1 MWLARDG
8 RPEPGRGIELWIS
21 ARMTYV
27 FALSALLGEHSDLRL
42 AEHGVQSLSRLLA
55 DPVHGGWFDEVGLDG
70 SVPRTKKACY
80 GHAHVVMASAVAC
93 AAGAHGARELFEEAC
108 AVHESRF
115 WDPSVG
121 LCREELSRDWST
133 VDPYRGANSNMHT
146 VEACL
151 FAADVSGDTVWLER
165 ALSIARRLIDVNA
178 RAHGWRLPEHYDAE
192 WTPQPDYHRD
202 RPADPFRPFGATPGH
217 AFEWSRLLLQL
228 ASSLPDAPSWVS
240 EASAALFR
248 QAALDAT
255 EDGRAGLVYTTDWS
269 GTPIV
274 RERFHWVM
282 CEAVLAAEAWH
293 AHAGL
298 DEHAA
303 LARRWWDE
311 IDRHVVDRSTGA
323 WRHELDPDMRESTRT
338 WVGRPDAY
346 HAFNAL
352 TLPDLPL
359 APSPAA
365 TASRAR

>member
-1 MWLARDG
+1 MWLGQDG
-8 RPEPGRGIELWIS
+8 RPQPGRGIELWIN

-27 FALSALLGEHSDLRL
+27 FALNALLGEGADLPL
-42 AEHGVQSLSRLLA
+42 AEHGVRSLTALLA

-70 SVPRTKKACY
+70 SVPGTRKACY
-80 GHAHVVMASAVAC
+80 GHAHVVMASAVAS
-93 AAGAHGARELFEEAC
+93 AAGAAGAQELFETAC

-121 LCREELSRDWST
+121 ACREELSRDWSI